1 MDFPGFDT
9 MVAVLSIAIPVLA
22 FVWEFFV
29 GGLKRLGY
37 RIQMDTTATEAAQSA
52 DAGVLRH
59 MQQNGATLT
68 DPSFVLLRIENT
80 GWTPIVTDDYLTPN
94 DDPVGIRVRFPHR
107 RVAGTVVTELS
118 QPELR
123 DSFAAG
129 GFGVEEGNGVIKL
142 PKVKLNR
149 RAHYKVLAVLERE
162 PGYEA
167 ETFPDP
173 EVRAGVVGGQRGGRI
188 SMSKTESHVFASK
201 PARAFMALLVVASV
215 TQAVL
220 TFTRDEP
227 RPAPLDCAG
236 GTLHLH
242 GSTAFAPVVLEAAKQ
257 YQETCEAKGA
267 KIVPTEAGDFEG
279 SGDGLEALDAAGDK
293 VKLPGSKG
301 LGDRLTF
308 SDGRAEGNRPRLLPR
323 PVALSLF
330 TFVVN
335 KDTGVQNLTRQQLKD
350 IYAGEI
356 TNWSEVGGNDVPI
369 HLVSRRSGSGTRVT
383 LVQRVL
389 DGRQMPQTTVDDCT
403 ALDLDKYGRCEVGD
417 TGTMLDK
424 VATIPGALGHS
435 EVGRADGREDLFP
448 VRIDGQQATLEGV
461 EQGTYPFWQTEYAY
475 TFGEPPADSIAAA
488 FLRYLANEVG
498 KDVLRSHGNR
508 PCSELE
514 KPLLCEPT

>member
-1 MDFPGFDT
+1 MDFLGFET
-9 MVAVLSIAIPVLA
+9 WVALLSIAIPVLA

-37 RIQMDTTATEAAQSA
+37 RVQMDTTATDAAQSTE
-52 DAGVLRH
+52 AGVLQH
-59 MQQNGATLT
+59 MQQNGAALT

-80 GWTPIVTDDYLTPN
+80 GWTPIVTDDYLSPN
-94 DDPVGIRVRFPHR
+94 DDPVGIRIRFPHR

-118 QPELR
+118 QPGLR
-123 DSFAAG
+123 DSFNG
-129 GFGVEEGNGVIKL
+129 VGFGVDEDNGLIKL
-142 PKVKLNR
+142 PKVKLNP

-173 EVRAGVVGGQRGGRI
+173 EVRAGVVGGRRGGRI
-188 SMSKTESHVFASK
+188 NMSKTESHVFASK

-220 TFTRDEP
+220 TFTREEP

-236 GTLHLH
+236 GTLRLH
-242 GSTAFAPVVLEAAKQ
+242 GSTAFAPVVLEAAKR
-257 YQETCEAKGA
+257 YQETCEAKGV

-279 SGDGLEALDAAGDK
+279 SGDGLEALAAAGGK
-293 VKLPGSKG
+293 VKLSGSKG
-301 LGDRLTF
+301 LGDHVTF
-308 SDGRAEGNRPRLLPR
+308 TDGRVGGNRPRLLPR

-335 KDTGVQNLTRQQLKD
+335 KDTNVENLTRQQLKD
-350 IYAGEI
+350 IYAGRI

-369 HLVSRRSGSGTRVT
+369 HLVSRRTGSGTRST
-383 LVQRVL
+383 LIQRVL
-389 DGRQMPQTTVDDCT
+389 DGRPVPLPTVDDCT
-403 ALDLDKYGRCEVGD
+403 ALDPDKHGRCEVGD
-417 TGTMLDK
+417 TGTLLDK
-424 VATIPGALGHS
+424 VAAIPGALGHS
-435 EVGRADGREDLFP
+435 EVGRTGTRDDLFQ
-448 VRIDGQQATLEGV
+448 VRIDDQQATLEGV

-475 TFGEPPADSIAAA
+475 TYGEPPADSIAAA

>member
-1 MDFPGFDT
+1 MDLPGFDT
-9 MVAVLSIAIPVLA
+9 MVALLSIAIPVLA

-52 DAGVLRH
+52 DAGVLRD
-59 MQQNGATLT
+59 MQQNGAPLT

-118 QPELR
+118 QPALR
-123 DSFAAG
+123 DSFVG
-129 GFGVEEGNGVIKL
+129 DSFGVEQGDGVIKL
-142 PKVKLNR
+142 PKVKLNP

-173 EVRAGVVGGQRGGRI
+173 EVVAGLVGGRGGGRI
-188 SMSKTESHVFASK
+188 RLRKTEGHVFASK
-201 PARAFMALLVVASV
+201 PAQAFMALVVLVSI
-215 TQAVL
+215 TQAFL

-257 YQETCEAKGA
+257 YQETCEAKGV

-279 SGDGLEALDAAGDK
+279 SGDGLEALNAAGDK

-356 TNWSEVGGNDVPI
+356 TNWSKVGGNDVPI

-403 ALDLDKYGRCEVGD
+403 ALDPDKYGRCEVGD